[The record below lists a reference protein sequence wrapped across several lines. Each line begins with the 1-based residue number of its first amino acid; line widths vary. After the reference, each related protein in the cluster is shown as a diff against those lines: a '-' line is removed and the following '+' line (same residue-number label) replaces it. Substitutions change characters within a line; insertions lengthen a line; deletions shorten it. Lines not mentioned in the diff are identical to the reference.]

1 MASAVLKYLCCC
13 LPQPRHPQDDPERA
27 PLLDPDILPQAP
39 PRPQGRS
46 TDEQRI
52 ERETLQRI
60 LDHATNRLLNIESL
74 AAFLP
79 SAAPAATRPSS
90 ARSRSRSS
98 SRPASPSSSPPPT
111 TTTTSKRRSRRPRT
125 PSSTAT
131 TTTTTSEA
139 WRAPL
144 ASEDADAPLAPVR
157 VVHLGHNWEE
167 LPALRG
173 SPAASKGG
181 GGAERGKR
189 PPSAHSMKTLPR
201 RSRAPAALAGP
212 GAEGAG
218 AGGGAGPSPLS
229 REAGEDDG
237 EENGEHEDDEGEED
251 DSRFGTYASYRT
263 AKSGGA
269 GGTLKGGVRGLWGS
283 EEDAKDGDDEGI
295 SEELSHA
302 IARLEASIDDWSLP
316 GRLGPFVAEL
326 GGGDAATAGG
336 GGEKNGA
343 VEGRRE

>member
-27 PLLDPDILPQAP
+27 PLLDPDILPQ
-39 PRPQGRS
+39 S

-60 LDHATNRLLNIESL
+60 LEHATNRLLNIESL

-79 SAAPAATRPSS
+79 SAAPATARPSS

-111 TTTTSKRRSRRPRT
+111 TATTSKRRSRRPRT
-125 PSSTAT
+125 PSSTA
-131 TTTTTSEA
+131 TTTSEA

-167 LPALRG
+167 LPALRSG
-173 SPAASKGG
+173 PAASKG

-201 RSRAPAALAGP
+201 RSRAPAALAGTGA
-212 GAEGAG
+212 GAEG

-237 EENGEHEDDEGEED
+237 EENGEHEEEGEDED

-283 EEDAKDGDDEGI
+283 EDAKDGDDDGM

-302 IARLEASIDDWSLP
+302 IASLEASIDDWSLP
-316 GRLGPFVAEL
+316 GGLGPFVAEL
-326 GGGDAATAGG
+326 GGGHAATGG
-336 GGEKNGA
+336 GGGNA
-343 VEGRRE
+343 AAEGRRE